1 MKAAINTQSQNEV
14 KNLLNEYVV
23 SPLNTDISTTLS
35 KMSTEI
41 ESLEGS
47 TKADIGKISPS
58 VNGNISR
65 LQRMLDLSFHFDEEE
80 DVFENLSDSIES
92 SQEIVTEKIDKS
104 QQELSDIFTGI
115 ETVLAQLK
123 NDFQETDKQINDA
136 IKKNKQ
142 ELTASISK
150 QFRALEELIKKLQ
163 SASDTLTNEIKFELS
178 NLQTSFSNELSALSA
193 QIKESYEQSE
203 KHSTDIQGSLIS
215 KLQETEALITK
226 NNEGLTENI
235 NTKLQTVFDNYTEQS
250 TVICNYHKETKTAI
264 NSMESQ
270 QQTFIEQKYKTLFAV
285 SLSFGIINAVGL
297 IAIIVLFL
305 IK

>member
-14 KNLLNEYVV
+14 KDLLNEYVV

-41 ESLEGS
+41 ESLEEI
-47 TKADIGKISPS
+47 TKVNIGKISPS
-58 VNGNISR
+58 VNGNIRR
-65 LQRMLDLSFHFDEEE
+65 LQTMLDLSFHFDDKE
-80 DVFENLSDSIES
+80 DVFENLSDTIES
-92 SQEIVTEKIDKS
+92 SQEIITE
-104 QQELSDIFTGI
+104 
-115 ETVLAQLK
+115 
-123 NDFQETDKQINDA
+123 
-136 IKKNKQ
+136 
-142 ELTASISK
+142 
-150 QFRALEELIKKLQ
+150 QFKALEELIKKLQ
-163 SASDTLTNEIKFELS
+163 SASDTSTNEIKSELS

-193 QIKESYEQSE
+193 QMKESYEQSE

-215 KLQETEALITK
+215 KLQEIEALITK

-235 NTKLQTVFDNYTEQS
+235 NTKLQTVSDNYTEQS
-250 TVICNYHKETKTAI
+250 TVICNYHKEAKTAI

-297 IAIIVLFL
+297 IAMIVLFL

>member
-14 KNLLNEYVV
+14 KNLLNDYVV

-35 KMSTEI
+35 KMSAEI
-41 ESLEGS
+41 ESLEES

-65 LQRMLDLSFHFDEEE
+65 LQRMLDLSFHFDDKE
-80 DVFENLSDSIES
+80 DVFENLSDTIES
-92 SQEIVTEKIDKS
+92 SQEIITEKIDKR
-104 QQELSDIFTGI
+104 QKELSDIFTGI
-115 ETVLAQLK
+115 DTVLAQLK
-123 NDFQETDKQINDA
+123 TDFQEVDKRTNDTT
-136 IKKNKQ
+136 KKNKQ

-150 QFRALEELIKKLQ
+150 QFKALEKLIKKLQ
-163 SASDTLTNEIKFELS
+163 SASDTSTNEIKSELS

-193 QIKESYEQSE
+193 QIKESYEHSE

-215 KLQETEALITK
+215 KLQEIEALITN

-235 NTKLQTVFDNYTEQS
+235 NTKLQTVSDYYTEQS
-250 TVICNYHKETKTAI
+250 TVICNYHKEAKTAI
-264 NSMESQ
+264 NSMKSQ

-297 IAIIVLFL
+297 IAMIVLFL

>member
-1 MKAAINTQSQNEV
+1 MKAVINTQSQNEV
-14 KNLLNEYVV
+14 KDLLNEYVV

-35 KMSTEI
+35 EMSKKI
-41 ESLEGS
+41 DSLEES
-47 TKADIGKISPS
+47 TKADIDKISPS

-65 LQRMLDLSFHFDEEE
+65 LQEMLDLSFHLDEKE
-80 DVFENLSDSIES
+80 DVFENLSNTIED
-92 SQEIVTEKIDKS
+92 SQENITEKIDES
-104 QQELSDIFTGI
+104 QKKLSDIFTGI

-123 NDFQETDKQINDA
+123 NDFQEADKRTNDA
-136 IKKNKQ
+136 TKKNKQ

-150 QFRALEELIKKLQ
+150 QFKALEELMKKLQ
-163 SASDTLTNEIKFELS
+163 SASGTSTNEIKSEIS

-193 QIKESYEQSE
+193 QMKEYYEQFE

-215 KLQETEALITK
+215 KLQEIEVLINK

-235 NTKLQTVFDNYTEQS
+235 NTKLQTVSDNYTEQS
-250 TVICNYHKETKTAI
+250 TVICNYHKEAKTAI

-297 IAIIVLFL
+297 IAMIVLFL